1 MHIELNPGLNLLVGE
16 NDSGKTAI
24 VDAIKFVVSTQ
35 SYEYDR
41 LEDEDFF
48 IPDNAGEE
56 ERATEMKIECIF
68 RGFTPSEAAKFLE
81 WMNFEKDENDA
92 SIYFLRV
99 IYKGRRENG
108 RIYRDIKA
116 GHEDQGSLL
125 DEKARDLLRAVYL
138 KPLRDAKQE
147 LSPRKN
153 SRLAQ
158 VLHSH
163 KDFAD
168 KENHPLK
175 TVISEANKN
184 IEDYFVLELTDSSN
198 SDNKVGT
205 EEVSADERQ
214 EETTSD
220 SIHKTQ
226 VLNQINDSLK
236 HFSSINHSL
245 KSNISISDMSLKAIL
260 EKLSLSVSSDKVG
273 LGSNNLLF
281 IATELLLL
289 QTEMYD
295 GLKLSLIEE
304 IEAHLHPQAQL
315 RLINYLQTEIGQSEE
330 NIQLILTSHSP
341 NLASKIELQNL
352 IICKNGKAFNMG
364 AKYTKLEEGDYL
376 FLERFLDATKAN
388 LFFAEGVILVEGDAE
403 NILIPTIAEIIDLSL
418 SRYGVSVVNVG
429 STAFLRYSR
438 IFQRNDAE
446 INMDIPVSIITDCDV
461 RPDNYYEVINKDHPE
476 GEYSERIKIGIEK
489 KELYYNVMPIKSFI
503 APFWTLEYVIALSVL
518 KKDFYTAV
526 LYAQKIENSNSIGLT
541 PEKETEVNEEVEKN
555 LKEWNEQG
563 WNNEQIA
570 FEIYY
575 NIMLRKSRP
584 KSKST
589 SKAIV
594 AQCFAK
600 ILSEYPKEDIK
611 KILVDDTTH
620 LKYIVDAIRYATPGR
635 VPSGE

>member
-1 MHIELNPGLNLLVGE
+1 M
-16 NDSGKTAI
+16 
-24 VDAIKFVVSTQ
+24 
-35 SYEYDR
+35 
-41 LEDEDFF
+41 EDEDFF

-56 ERATEMKIECIF
+56 ERTTEMKIECIF
-68 RGFTPSEAAKFLE
+68 RGFTTSEAANFLE
-81 WMNFEKDENDA
+81 WMSFEKDESDS

-99 IYKGRRENG
+99 ILKGRRENG

-168 KENHPLK
+168 KVNHPLK
-175 TVISEANKN
+175 KVINEANKS
-184 IEDYFVLELTDSSN
+184 IEDFFVLELTDSSN
-198 SDNKVGT
+198 N
-205 EEVSADERQ
+205 ENEVDTGDVSTNEQQQ
-214 EETTSD
+214 EPTPASG
-220 SIHKTQ
+220 HKTQ
-226 VLNQINDSLK
+226 VLNQINDSLE

-260 EKLSLSVSSDKVG
+260 EKLSLSVSSNKVG

-315 RLINYLQTEIGQSEE
+315 RLIDYLQTEIGQNDG
-330 NIQLILTSHSP
+330 NIQLILTTHSP
-341 NLASKIELQNL
+341 NLASKIKLQNL

-364 AKYTKLEEGDYL
+364 SEYTKLEKGDYL
-376 FLERFLDATKAN
+376 FLERFLDVTKAN

-403 NILIPTIAEIIDLSL
+403 NILIPTIAEIIDLPL
-418 SRYGVSVVNVG
+418 ARYGVSIVNVG

-438 IFQRNDAE
+438 IFQRNDSE
-446 INMDIPVSIITDCDV
+446 ISIDIPVSIITDCDV
-461 RPDNYYEVINKDHPE
+461 KPNKYYEITGKELPRDK
-476 GEYSERIKIGIEK
+476 YSERINASIEK
-489 KELYYNVMPIKSFI
+489 KELYFNEMPVKSFI
-503 APFWTLEYVIALSVL
+503 APFWTLEYVIALSCL

-541 PEKETEVNEEVEKN
+541 PEKEAEVNNDVEIN
-555 LKEWNEQG
+555 LKAWNDQGLTNEQM
-563 WNNEQIA
+563 A

-575 NIMLRKSRP
+575 NTMLQ
-584 KSKST
+584 KST

-594 AQCFAK
+594 
-600 ILSEYPKEDIK
+600 
-611 KILVDDTTH
+611 V
-620 LKYIVDAIRYATPGR
+620 
-635 VPSGE
+635 